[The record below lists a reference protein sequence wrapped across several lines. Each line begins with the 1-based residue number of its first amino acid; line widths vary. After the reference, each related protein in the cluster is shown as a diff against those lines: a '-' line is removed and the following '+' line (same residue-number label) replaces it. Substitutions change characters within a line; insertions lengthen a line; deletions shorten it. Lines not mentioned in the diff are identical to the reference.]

1 MLGYITFIIFSY
13 NYIVGSG
20 VEDFDQRFIA
30 VVKNCLVC
38 LCLITFLMFI
48 FGAHIYIC
56 YKARRKQL
64 VLEDG
69 IENGMDSPPKY
80 CVEESPPPY
89 EEAIRI
95 ERKAIFSNAEIS
107 IIL

>member
-1 MLGYITFIIFSY
+1 MLGYITFIILSY
-13 NYIVGSG
+13 NYIAGSG

-30 VVKNCLVC
+30 VVKNCLVF
-38 LCLITFLMFI
+38 LCFITFLTFI

-69 IENGMDSPPKY
+69 IENEIDSPTKHR
-80 CVEESPPPY
+80 VEESPPPY
-89 EEAIRI
+89 QEARKI
-95 ERKAIFSNAEIS
+95 ERKATFSNAKVS

>member
-1 MLGYITFIIFSY
+1 MLGYITFIILNY
-13 NYIVGSG
+13 NYVVGSE
-20 VEDFDQRFIA
+20 VEAFDQRFVTVA
-30 VVKNCLVC
+30 KNYFIF
-38 LCLITFLMFI
+38 LCFITFLMFI
-48 FGAHIYIC
+48 FVPIVII

-69 IENGMDSPPKY
+69 IENGIDYPPKY

-89 EEAIRI
+89 DEAIKL